1 MASNTGNNFRTG
13 AVKDRTQIY
22 NPRIDRWIKRD
33 NATGHF
39 LAVKR
44 DGVPFKGVAVE
55 AASRILPFPASLSRR
70 PEHAEPDSGILPA
83 A

>member
-1 MASNTGNNFRTG
+1 MASNTRNNFRTG

-44 DGVPFKGVAVE
+44 DGVPFKGVAV
-55 AASRILPFPASLSRR
+55 AVSSRVLLFPAALSGRTLSC
-70 PEHAEPDSGILPA
+70 EADSDFPPA